1 MEINLHVDTT
11 YPRHIYNSAELSI
24 SLEAMTTFCLFLEL
38 IVSLEAM
45 PTFAIQEFN
54 FSCSN
59 DDISCSGAQFTWS
72 KDDLYRF
79 MELISFS
86 TMTTFSICWIS
97 VSWSNDDICLFLERR
112 SSLEAMTTF
121 ACFWSSVFY
130 FYTIYDISLLPPDP
144 RHANNCVEMGLDMI
158 SLITEVWQNMLT
170 LIFFKNLVTQLF

>member
-86 TMTTFSICWIS
+86 TLTMTTFSICWIS

-158 SLITEVWQNMLT
+158 SLITEVWHNMLT
-170 LIFFKNLVTQLF
+170 LIFL

>member
-45 PTFAIQEFN
+45 PTFAVQEFN

-112 SSLEAMTTF
+112 SSLEQWRHLHVSGAQYFTFIQFTTF
-121 ACFWSSVFY
+121 PCCPQIPDMP
-130 FYTIYDISLLPPDP
+130 TI
-144 RHANNCVEMGLDMI
+144 
-158 SLITEVWQNMLT
+158 VW
-170 LIFFKNLVTQLF
+170 KWD